1 MTARDWFRQKW
12 RTCISLALVVG
23 VMIEVGVLLTGQTT
37 VPPPP
42 YPRGMRIIVGSDGS
56 AVRNG
61 PWGTCGADNHAC
73 VAGDSQPPGT
83 YGVVEA
89 DAPILDTGGAFYWIR
104 VTYEKPTTTGL
115 TVGWG
120 RSISPF
126 LLMLTPPQ
134 MISGIPFYVMA
145 SYGPGPILTDARCIN
160 DGVNQPSAMQLQPTT
175 CCADN
180 GPGQVGS
187 LVCSWPS
194 AGVGNHKVVIQAINS
209 KGTAQSDEFQ
219 FAVTTAPQAQPPT
232 KPTNMR
238 IVP

>member
-1 MTARDWFRQKW
+1 MTARDWLRYHW
-12 RTCISLALVVG
+12 RACISLALVVG
-23 VMIEVGVLLTGQTT
+23 VMIEVAVLLSGQTT
-37 VPPPP
+37 PPPP
-42 YPRGMRIIVGSDGS
+42 FPRGMRVIVGSDGS
-56 AVRNG
+56 LPRLG
-61 PWGTCGADNHAC
+61 PWGMCGTPAHAC
-73 VAGDSQPPGT
+73 GTADTQPPGA

-89 DAPILDTGGAFYWIR
+89 DAPILDTGGAFYWQR
-104 VTYEKPTTTGL
+104 VTYEAPTTSGI
-115 TVGWG
+115 TVGWS
-120 RSISPF
+120 RAIAPY

-160 DGVNQPSAMQLQPTT
+160 DGVNNPAAMQLQATT

-219 FAVTTAPQAQPPT
+219 FAVTTVPQAQPPT